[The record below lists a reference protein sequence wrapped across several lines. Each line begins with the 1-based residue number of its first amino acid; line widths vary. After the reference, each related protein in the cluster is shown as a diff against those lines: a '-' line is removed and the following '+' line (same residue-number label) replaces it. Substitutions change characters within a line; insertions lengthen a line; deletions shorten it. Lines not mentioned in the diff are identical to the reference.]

1 MSIFKK
7 NKKQKPEKPDQYKI
21 TIREDIKGNGWS
33 WYLKELYV
41 SGKGSLEFAYL
52 TIEMG
57 DAPTQLK
64 AEELARKGIEKRKEE
79 LRRIANI
86 YTIGVAE

>member
-21 TIREDIKGNGWS
+21 IIGEGIKGDGWS
-33 WYLKELYV
+33 WCLKEL
-41 SGKGSLEFAYL
+41 SSEFVYW
-52 TIEMG
+52 TIETG

-64 AEELARKGIEKRKEE
+64 AEELALKGIEKRKEE

>member
-7 NKKQKPEKPDQYKI
+7 NKKQKPEKLDQYKI
-21 TIREDIKGNGWS
+21 TIREDIKGNGWN
-33 WYLKELYV
+33 WYLKELL

-52 TIEMG
+52 TIKRG

-64 AEELARKGIEKRKEE
+64 AEELARKGIEERKEE